1 MRKKMYLCTL
11 FEKMMKKNY
20 TQPTLEIMP
29 FRAMNALCGSGEVQD
44 GLGGGNSGANP
55 WTGGRGPRRPP
66 VF

>member
-1 MRKKMYLCTL
+1 
-11 FEKMMKKNY
+11 MKKNY

-44 GLGGGNSGANP
+44 GLGGGNTGANP
-55 WTGGRGPRRPP
+55 WTGGRGPRRTP